1 MLIESNDEVKIIFDE
16 NRVCIDL
23 VALNITIILE
33 SLIMLGR
40 FI

>member
-1 MLIESNDEVKIIFDE
+1 MLIESNDEVEMIFNE

-23 VALNITIILE
+23 MAPNVTIILE